1 MDWFIERHRQSNIIQ
16 EEVVT
21 QEACV
26 YYNNQIP
33 VMILPG
39 ETISATGGLEFRA
52 DTGTSTTM
60 GKSSYGTKQIYWTKG
75 KSQT

>member
-1 MDWFIERHRQSNIIQ
+1 MYAHKFDSLDEMDWFIERRRQLNIIQ

-26 YYNNQIP
+26 YYRNQIP

-39 ETISATGGLEFRA
+39 EKISATGGLEFR
-52 DTGTSTTM
+52 TR
-60 GKSSYGTKQIYWTKG
+60 
-75 KSQT
+75 